1 LTFVFRCSAVRCLCL
16 CVACAV
22 SSPHLPIHKRSP
34 KRLKESKGR
43 HIHIRHP
50 AIPTEKHK
58 EEQDKRL
65 PKHERATKRAERG
78 RRESNHPEAE
88 SQGCVVS
95 HCGVVSIV
103 AFGLGVMHRVRF
115 ICSSD
120 SIETDVIAIAIAV
133 RQVVTRVQDW
143 GIRGS
148 RVCRRFSVGVG
159 GFG

>member
-1 LTFVFRCSAVRCLCL
+1 MGCAAMFDATVRLL
-16 CVACAV
+16 AAEPAPSH
-22 SSPHLPIHKRSP
+22 SSTKSQAIKKFKGIPHSY
-34 KRLKESKGR
+34 
-43 HIHIRHP
+43 P
-50 AIPTEKHK
+50 ASGYSDGKKHK
-58 EEQDKRL
+58 EERDKRR
-65 PKHERATKRAERG
+65 PKHERATATKRDGRG

-88 SQGCVVS
+88 NQGCVVS